1 MHKIAF
7 LNGRYRALSQLGVS
21 PMDRAFLFGDAV
33 YEVFPLYR
41 GRLLDAEA
49 HFRRLERSCSKLH
62 LVVPWTRVVLG
73 LRLREVIR
81 RNRAHSGLVYLQIS
95 RGMTPHR
102 EQSLPEGVSPS
113 LFIFC
118 RPVSFAFPDDSALRI
133 ALEPDQR
140 WAGVSI
146 KTTNLLP
153 NCLAKAEAQRRG
165 FDDVWLVHRDGFIT
179 EGSSSNAWI
188 VTAGGVL
195 KTHPL
200 TEAILH
206 GVTRARVFALAQS
219 TGLKVHETSF
229 TRQEALTC
237 REAFVTSSG
246 VFIRPVCQIET
257 YRVPHRAAQSLTRRL
272 MAEFVRT
279 LASQEKNSAREDS
292 AREAAARPS
301 EGRSVNP

>member
-7 LNGRYRALSQLGVS
+7 LNGRYGALSQLGLS

-41 GRLLDAEA
+41 GRLLDPEA
-49 HFRRLERSCSKLH
+49 HFRRLENSCSKLR
-62 LVVPWTRVVLG
+62 LAVPWTRAVLE
-73 LRLREVIR
+73 LRVWEVIR
-81 RNRAHSGLVYLQIS
+81 RNRVHSGLVYLQIS

-102 EQSLPEGVSPS
+102 EQSPPEGVSPS

-165 FDDVWLVHRDGFIT
+165 FDDVWLVNRDGSIT

-188 VTAGGVL
+188 VTADGVL

-206 GVTRARVFALAQS
+206 GVTRARVYALAQS
-219 TGLKVHETSF
+219 AGLDVHETSF

-257 YRVPHRAAQSLTRRL
+257 YGVPHRAAQSLTRRL

-279 LASQEKNSAREDS
+279 LACQDS
-292 AREAAARPS
+292 ARETADGPS
-301 EGRSVNP
+301 EDRSVNP